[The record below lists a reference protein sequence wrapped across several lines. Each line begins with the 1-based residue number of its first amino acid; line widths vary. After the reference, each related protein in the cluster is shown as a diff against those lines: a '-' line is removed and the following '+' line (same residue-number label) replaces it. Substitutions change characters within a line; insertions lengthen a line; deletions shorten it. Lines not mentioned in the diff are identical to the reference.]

1 MGAIAVSGGWGYY
14 HSLTVAAR
22 LEWLDRLAGLFESA
36 RGVRLAHF
44 PASGEDIGKHL
55 LLDRPYPTIIH
66 GKKNRSIRSRFA
78 ECSRS
83 VANSSGL
90 EVLSGMRAGRGSA
103 GEESVSLS
111 VLRVLAFFRPR
122 ISGWRHHNGF

>member
-1 MGAIAVSGGWGYY
+1 MSEGYY

-22 LEWLDRLAGLFESA
+22 LEWPAGLFESA

-55 LLDRPYPTIIH
+55 LLDRSYPTIIH
-66 GKKNRSIRSRFA
+66 GKKNRSIRSWSA
-78 ECSRS
+78 ETPCP
-83 VANSSGL
+83 VADSSGL
-90 EVLSGMRAGRGSA
+90 EVLSGVRAGRGSA

-122 ISGWRHHNGF
+122 ISGWRYYNGF